1 MFRKHALIR
10 KEMIEMVRT
19 SRLVIWIVFCGFF
32 GIASP
37 LTAYYMPDIL
47 SMVGA
52 TENIVINIGNITY
65 GDALE
70 QYTKNFSQIG
80 TIVLIL
86 ISMGAVAAE
95 KADGSIQFLLVR
107 PVGHMAIVGAKL
119 ATLATMLLIGIATST
134 LAMGFYTWY
143 LFPGFPVLPFVVS
156 NIFLLLYFFTI
167 GSVAIAISTMV
178 DKPILAG
185 VGALGIW
192 LLSSLAGMV
201 RPLGDFSF
209 VKLVDQVVQT
219 VEGFPFEWEPTAG
232 AVLLMLV
239 TMSLGIMSFKR
250 WEPAD

>member
-1 MFRKHALIR
+1 MFRKHSLIR
-10 KEMIEMVRT
+10 KELMEMVRT
-19 SRLVIWIVFCGFF
+19 SRLLIWIVFCAFF
-32 GIASP
+32 GIVSP

-52 TENIVINIGNITY
+52 TENIVITIGNITY

-86 ISMGAVAAE
+86 ISMGAVAGE

-107 PVGHMAIVGAKL
+107 PVGHVAIVGAKL
-119 ATLATMLLIGIATST
+119 ATLATMLLLGIATSAV
-134 LAMGFYTWY
+134 AMGFYTWY
-143 LFPGFPVLPFVVS
+143 LFPGFPVFPFVVS
-156 NIFLLLYFFTI
+156 NMFLLLYFFTI
-167 GSVAIAISTMV
+167 GSVVIAISSMV

-185 VGALGIW
+185 IGALGIW
-192 LLSSLAGMV
+192 LMSSIMGMV
-201 RPLGDFSF
+201 RTLGDFSF

-232 AVLLMLV
+232 ALLLV
-239 TMSLGIMSFKR
+239 CVTLGFGIMRFTR
-250 WEPAD
+250 WEPTD